1 VRERKF
7 NIKRTSIDEALKDIE
22 PTLNQKFPQ
31 IVPMTINEFINQWWG

>member
-1 VRERKF
+1 M
-7 NIKRTSIDEALKDIE
+7 TEALIAIGQGEFDIE